1 MDVFAIEKGKALK
14 LSVDEFEKQ
23 TCHEYPYYRTK
34 KDKRLSLYA
43 ICPECGNPIQIVNMY
58 GEEMMQNVTRKV
70 TLYGKH
76 TGRAV
81 EGFPYWNEAEMKN
94 CSLYKPSPLGNTEI
108 RTKTEESEEIK
119 EIIEKNWRKIK
130 QNIRGIV
137 GVNLTNKEMDHM
149 YEVFMDSR
157 AYSYKAVNKYNI
169 PYAMIRYQEAIS
181 IYRTFLF
188 DSPMSEIVK
197 DRINCNSKYF
207 EIPDKEIVKKGSG
220 FYNIGI
226 YFTKYQRKE
235 HKQYIHMVILNQL
248 IKCISEQYAEKQI
261 LISTHSS
268 FVANKLGLG
277 KVMLLDN
284 LRITR
289 FSELPEDT
297 YNFFK
302 KVAGYDTLRMILCKK
317 TILCEGDSDELVIQK
332 AYMQLN
338 DGRLP
343 IEDGIEV
350 ISVGVSF
357 LRFLEIAD
365 CIQTKIAVVT
375 DNDGD
380 MAAINKK
387 YANYIGAKRKEYIKI
402 CVDDVVDTGTLKIG
416 KSDYNYNTLEPKLL
430 KVNGLDKLNQI
441 FGTDYTNEDDLRKFM
456 KHNKTECALR
466 IFESSEQ
473 IEIPEYILEAIRW

>member
-1 MDVFAIEKGKALK
+1 MWRYDDMDIFAIEKGKALK

-130 QNIRGIV
+130 QDIRGIV

-235 HKQYIHMVILNQL
+235 HKQYIHMVIY
-248 IKCISEQYAEKQI
+248 EADGY
-261 LISTHSS
+261 
-268 FVANKLGLG
+268 G
-277 KVMLLDN
+277 K
-284 LRITR
+284 
-289 FSELPEDT
+289 
-297 YNFFK
+297 
-302 KVAGYDTLRMILCKK
+302 
-317 TILCEGDSDELVIQK
+317 EGRNS
-332 AYMQLN
+332 
-338 DGRLP
+338 
-343 IEDGIEV
+343 
-350 ISVGVSF
+350 
-357 LRFLEIAD
+357 
-365 CIQTKIAVVT
+365 
-375 DNDGD
+375 
-380 MAAINKK
+380 
-387 YANYIGAKRKEYIKI
+387 
-402 CVDDVVDTGTLKIG
+402 
-416 KSDYNYNTLEPKLL
+416 
-430 KVNGLDKLNQI
+430 
-441 FGTDYTNEDDLRKFM
+441 
-456 KHNKTECALR
+456 
-466 IFESSEQ
+466 
-473 IEIPEYILEAIRW
+473 ILEESIEMKSWIYE